1 MIYIDYIKLGK
12 RIRFFRRQKGKT
24 QEDLADLLDASAA
37 YISNIERGIK
47 RPSLQKLMEISYHLG
62 TTLNDLIPIEYDEY
76 DNLID
81 FESIVKQYPEP
92 IRRQLLLCLAEII
105 SIIAA
110 NN

>member
-1 MIYIDYIKLGK
+1 MKIDYVKLGR
-12 RIRFFRRQKGKT
+12 RIRHFRKLQGYT
-24 QEDLADLLDASAA
+24 QEELALELNTSPA

-47 RPSLQKLMEISYHLG
+47 KPSLQKLVEIAEHLEI
-62 TTLNDLIPIEYDEY
+62 TLNDLISPPVTEY
-76 DNLID
+76 NNIID

>member
-1 MIYIDYIKLGK
+1 MKIDYVKLGR
-12 RIRFFRRQKGKT
+12 RIRHFRKLQGYT
-24 QEDLADLLDASAA
+24 QEELALELNTSSA

-47 RPSLQKLMEISYHLG
+47 KPSLQKLVEISYHLG